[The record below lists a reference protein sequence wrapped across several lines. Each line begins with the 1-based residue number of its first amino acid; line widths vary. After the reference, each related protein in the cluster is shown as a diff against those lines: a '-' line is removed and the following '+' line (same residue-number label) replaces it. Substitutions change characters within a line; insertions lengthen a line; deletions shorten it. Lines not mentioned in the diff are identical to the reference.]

1 MGQCYQ
7 CGGYMEWSGTCPAC
21 KRNDDLATEQRNI
34 AFDVAEEEERAK
46 ERLQHDAHIKDVL
59 RKLLDLAVESLD
71 NADLAEKKV
80 KVVMQSATFLNNE
93 SDFFT
98 EVKANSFLADCF
110 YTLRLGANP
119 SGEHVSALS
128 HDARHFLESW
138 VGSYH
143 NKKYAAKVK
152 NLYSTYLS
160 QKAEQEKNEAEES
173 KRQQLIWEKEN
184 AQREA
189 ERQKQRAASEAR
201 ENAKKNTQTLVAII
215 ASSFCSLFFVGGF
228 LVGGFLKVPLWI
240 KESNYTATGS
250 FLVLLLISVY
260 ITFVSSKD
268 YTLDVIRKN
277 YPSDV
282 LRLWMLGTG
291 IIMLFIATCFLW
303 KDSNG
308 ITRIMFIIGAIGLP
322 MIPFVRGILGSLAL
336 GIVGGLVSLPISYI
350 AGVILSFAYTF
361 IMK

>member
-1 MGQCYQ
+1 MGKCNQ
-7 CGGYMEWSGTCPAC
+7 CGGYSEYGLCPDC
-21 KRNDDLATEQRNI
+21 KRNDELVNEQRNI
-34 AFDVAEEEERAK
+34 AYGVAEEEERAK

-59 RKLLDLAVESLD
+59 RKLLDLAVESLE
-71 NADLAEKKV
+71 NSDLAEKKV
-80 KVVMQSATFLNNE
+80 KVIMKSAVFANSE
-93 SDFFT
+93 RDFFP
-98 EVKANSFLADCF
+98 EIKANSFLADCY

-119 SGEHVSALS
+119 GGEQIAALS
-128 HDARHFLESW
+128 HDALCFLECWANSH
-138 VGSYH
+138 H
-143 NKKYAAKVK
+143 NDKYAAKVK
-152 NLYSTYLS
+152 KLYSAYLS
-160 QKAEQEKNEAEES
+160 QKAEQDKNEAEES
-173 KRQQLIWEKEN
+173 KKQQLIWEKEN

-201 ENAKKNTQTLVAII
+201 ENAKKSTQTLIAII

-228 LVGGFLKVPLWI
+228 LLGGFLKIPLWI

-260 ITFVSSKD
+260 IAFVSSKD
-268 YTLDVIRKN
+268 YTLDIIRKN

-282 LRLWMLGTG
+282 LRLWMLWTG

-303 KDSNG
+303 KDANG
-308 ITRIMFIIGAIGLP
+308 ITRIIFIIGAIGLP

-350 AGVILSFAYTF
+350 AGGILSFAYTF